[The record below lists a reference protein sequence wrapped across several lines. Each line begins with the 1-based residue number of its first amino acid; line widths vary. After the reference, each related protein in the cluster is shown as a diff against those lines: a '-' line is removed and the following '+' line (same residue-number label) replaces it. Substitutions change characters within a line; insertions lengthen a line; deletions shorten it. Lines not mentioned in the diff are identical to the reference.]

1 MDRLLMK
8 KLEMGARVREFQ
20 RAHPYTDRNQAA
32 VGRRFEERLAEAQSL
47 FVQVNDARIAFRAD
61 AQHRQAMRRELA
73 VLVRNVARIGQLAA
87 DDDARIASLFKPSG
101 PANGNVAFVAHAKS
115 LLEVATEHQDFLI
128 RNGLLRPQLPA
139 LAKSLAAFTAV
150 MEEAPLLD
158 RELHLAQTALKSA
171 MNDLAKL
178 LRKLDVFQNVRFAD
192 DADVLA
198 TWTRLRVVATPTVRG
213 ERAED
218 AANDPA
224 ADAGPTAPRG
234 GSTDPLP
241 GDGQSRAA

>member
-8 KLEMGARVREFQ
+8 KLEMGARVLEFQ

-47 FVQVNDARIAFRAD
+47 FVQVNEARVAFRAD
-61 AQHRQAMRRELA
+61 TQHRQVMRRELA
-73 VLVRNVARIGQLAA
+73 ALVRNVARIGQLAT
-87 DDDARIASLFKPSG
+87 DDDPRVASLFKPSG

-115 LLEVATEHQDFLI
+115 LLEAATEHQDFLI

-139 LAKSLAAFTAV
+139 LAKSLAAFTAA
-150 MEEAPLLD
+150 MAEAPLLD
-158 RELHLAQTALKSA
+158 RKLHQTRTALKSA

-178 LRKLDVFQNVRFAD
+178 VRKLDVFQNVRFAD

-198 TWTRLRVVATPTVRG
+198 TWTRLRVVGTPTVRG

-218 AANDPA
+218 PAHDPA
-224 ADAGPTAPRG
+224 ANAGPVAPSG
-234 GSTDPLP
+234 GGIDPQS
-241 GDGQSRAA
+241 GGGQSRAA